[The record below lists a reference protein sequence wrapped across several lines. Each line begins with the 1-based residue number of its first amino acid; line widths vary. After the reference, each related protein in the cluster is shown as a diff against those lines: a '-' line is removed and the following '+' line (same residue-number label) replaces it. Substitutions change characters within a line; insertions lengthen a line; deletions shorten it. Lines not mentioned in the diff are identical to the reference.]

1 MAYDARLAERVKTLI
16 EKRPGFSEK
25 KMFGGIAFMI
35 RGNMCCGVVRNDLMI
50 RLTPEQVVD
59 GLQQPHTRP
68 MDFSGK
74 PMKSMLYVGPA
85 GVDAEDDLEKWVR
98 AAVRFVL
105 TLPPKP
111 V

>member
-1 MAYDARLAERVKTLI
+1 MAYDERLAERVRSLI
-16 EKRPGFSEK
+16 EGKQGFSER

-35 RGNMCCGVVRNDLMI
+35 HGNMCCGVVRNDLMV
-50 RLTPEQVVD
+50 RLTPAQVVD
-59 GLQQPHTRP
+59 GLKQPHARP

-85 GVDAEDDLEKWVR
+85 GVDADDDLEKWVR

-105 TLPPKP
+105 TLPPK
-111 V
+111 